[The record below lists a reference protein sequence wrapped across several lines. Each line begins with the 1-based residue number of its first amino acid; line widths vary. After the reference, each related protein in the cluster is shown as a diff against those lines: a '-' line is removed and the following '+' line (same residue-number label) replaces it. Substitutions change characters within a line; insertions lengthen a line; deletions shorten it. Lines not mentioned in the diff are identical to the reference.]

1 MEDKKASTVFEEMRD
16 DVTNFITSTLELG
29 KLEAYEKI
37 SLGSSAITYGLIIA
51 GVALFAML
59 FLFLT
64 LGLYLGELL
73 QSSWAGFGIVSAFA
87 LFLVLIM
94 LLVRKPFQKRIT
106 NMVVHFLMEKDDKD
120 LKNSSK

>member
-1 MEDKKASTVFEEMRD
+1 MEDKKVSTVFEEMRD

-29 KLEAYEKI
+29 KLEA
-37 SLGSSAITYGLIIA
+37 LGSSAITYGLIVA
-51 GVALFAML
+51 GVSLFAML
-59 FLFLT
+59 FIFLT

-94 LLVRKPFQKRIT
+94 LLVRKPFKKKVT
-106 NMVVHFLMEKDDKD
+106 NMVVHFLMENDDKD
-120 LKNSSK
+120 GKISSK

>member
-1 MEDKKASTVFEEMRD
+1 MEEKKVSTLFEEMRD
-16 DVTNFITSTLELG
+16 DVSNFITSTIELG
-29 KLEAYEKI
+29 KLEVYEKM

-51 GVALFAML
+51 GVVLFAML
-59 FLFLT
+59 FIFLT

-94 LLVRKPFQKRIT
+94 LLVRKPFKKKVT
-106 NMVVHFLMEKDDKD
+106 NMVVHFLMENDDKD
-120 LKNSSK
+120 GKISSK